1 MQGKNKLKIILSK
14 KMGFCFGVKKSVNL
28 AKNALKEKKDNLYM
42 LGSIINNPQVIEYF
56 TKKGVKIANNLDEVP
71 KESTIIT
78 RAHGI
83 SPTILKKAYQKK
95 LSVVDTTCPYV
106 RKAQKIVNRL
116 HKKDYFIVI
125 YGDKKHPEV
134 IGLLDTIQNNALVV
148 NSIHEVERITTKK
161 KIGFISQTTK
171 NVYDFYKLASALLN
185 RAEELRIF
193 NTICKSTTERQKSV
207 LELANEVD
215 VMLVIGGKESANT
228 ARLAEISKNQGVKT
242 YHIETKNQL
251 KCKWFHPKDK
261 VGITSGASTPDWIT
275 NEVIDKLKEW
285 YG

>member
-1 MQGKNKLKIILSK
+1 LKIILSK

-28 AKNALKEKKDNLYM
+28 AKNALKTKKNNLYM

-56 TKKGVKIANNLDEVP
+56 IKKGVRIENNLDEIP
-71 KESTIIT
+71 EESRVIT

-83 SPTILKKAYQKK
+83 SPTMLKKASQKK

-106 RKAQKIVNRL
+106 RKVQKIASYL
-116 HKKDYFIVI
+116 YEKDYYIVI

-134 IGLLDTIQNNALVV
+134 LSLLDTIQNNALVI
-148 NSIHEVERITTKK
+148 NAIPDAEKITKKK

-171 NVYDFYKLASALLN
+171 NIYDFYKLSSTLLN
-185 RAEELRIF
+185 KAEELRIF
-193 NTICKSTTERQKSV
+193 NTICKSTMERQKSV
-207 LELANEVD
+207 LELAKEVD
-215 VMLVIGGKESANT
+215 VLLVIGGKESANT
-228 ARLAEISKNQGVKT
+228 TRLAEISKNQGVKT

-251 KCKWFHPKDK
+251 KYRWFHPEGK
-261 VGITSGASTPDWIT
+261 VGITSGASTPDWVT
-275 NEVIDKLKEW
+275 NEIIDKLKEW

>member
-1 MQGKNKLKIILSK
+1 LKIILSK
-14 KMGFCFGVKKSVNL
+14 KMGFCFGVKKSVDL

-42 LGSIINNPQVIEYF
+42 LGSIINNPQVIKYF
-56 TKKGVKIANNLDEVP
+56 TKEGVKLVDNLDEIP
-71 KESTIIT
+71 EESTVIT

-83 SPTILKKAYQKK
+83 SPKMLKKAYQKK

-106 RKAQKIVNRL
+106 KKVQKIAQYL
-116 HKKDYFIVI
+116 HKKNYFIVV

-134 IGLLDTIQNNALVV
+134 LSLLDTIQNDALVI
-148 NSIHEVERITTKK
+148 NSIADTEKMITKK
-161 KIGFISQTTK
+161 KIAFISQTTK
-171 NVYDFYKLASALLN
+171 NIYNFYELASALLN
-185 RAEELRIF
+185 KTEELRIY

-207 LELANEVD
+207 LELSNEVD

-228 ARLAEISKNQGVKT
+228 TRLAEISKKQGVKT

-251 KCKWFHPKDK
+251 KYKWFHPEDK

-285 YG
+285 YD

>member
-1 MQGKNKLKIILSK
+1 MKIILSK

-28 AKNALKEKKDNLYM
+28 AENALKEKKDNLYM

-56 TKKGVKIANNLDEVP
+56 KKKGVRIVDDLDEVP
-71 KESTIIT
+71 EESTIIT

-83 SPTILKKAYQKK
+83 SPTILKKAYRKK

-106 RKAQKIVNRL
+106 KKAQKIAQYL
-116 HKKDYFIVI
+116 HEENYFIVV

-134 IGLLDTIQNNALVV
+134 LSLLDTIQNNALVI
-148 NSIHEVERITTKK
+148 NSISDTEKITTKK
-161 KIGFISQTTK
+161 KIAFISQTTK
-171 NVYDFYKLASALLN
+171 NIFDFYKLASALLN
-185 RAEELRIF
+185 KTEELRIF
-193 NTICKSTTERQKSV
+193 NTICKSTTERQNSV
-207 LELANEVD
+207 LELSDEVN

-228 ARLAEISKNQGVKT
+228 TRLAEISKKQGVKT

-251 KCKWFHPKDK
+251 KYKWFHPEDK
-261 VGITSGASTPDWIT
+261 IGITSGASTPDWIT

-285 YG
+285 YD